1 MKDFPDD
8 LAVAMVVGAI
18 VAGPLLGWWPL
29 VGILAA
35 VGTALY
41 IASRPKR

>member
-1 MKDFPDD
+1 MDDFPED
-8 LAVAMVVGAI
+8 LALAMVVGAI
-18 VAGPLLGWWPL
+18 VAGPVLSWWPL

>member
-1 MKDFPDD
+1 MDEMNED

-18 VAGPLLGWWPL
+18 VAGPLLSWWPL

-41 IASRPKR
+41 ITSRPKR